1 MFWKEKKA
9 CPVPLTPLGK
19 AKAELS
25 KFITVKSV
33 EVEFDEYVF
42 RVRGGGVDFYQKNG
56 FKGDR
61 FGHWDRYK
69 TLVENY
75 LAPVV
80 FFTEHYEE
88 IREKV
93 KTTAEH
99 DKRNDDI
106 KRERERNQEAYE
118 KRKLEECEIKLLE
131 MIEDDGKG

>member
-25 KFITVKSV
+25 KFITVNSV

-42 RVRGGGVDFYQKNG
+42 RVRGGGVDFYKKNG
-56 FKGDR
+56 FEGNHYDN
-61 FGHWDRYK
+61 WYK
-69 TLVENY
+69 PLVEDY

-93 KTTAEH
+93 KTTAER
-99 DKRNDDI
+99 DRLNNDLQ
-106 KRERERNQEAYE
+106 RERERNQEAYE

-131 MIEDDGKG
+131 MIEDDR